1 MRPPAPLRPP
11 ILPPVVVAL
20 DVETTGL
27 SGADRIVS
35 IGMVR
40 LETAGLAEGN
50 LTVDVHHAFCNP
62 GRRSHWAAAKV
73 HGIKDAFLAAQPPFA
88 DFADEICQFLSPAS
102 LVLAHNAAFDRRF
115 LTQELALS
123 GRTGRLPPWQ
133 CTLQL
138 TGAKLDLACA
148 HLGLTRTS
156 AHHGAL
162 EDAWLALMVY
172 LAHSGVSR
180 ELLCGLPAELAPS
193 ALAPTRVPSCLPA

>member
-1 MRPPAPLRPP
+1 MRPPAS
-11 ILPPVVVAL
+11 LPPVVVAL
-20 DVETTGL
+20 DVETTGV

-40 LETAGLAEGN
+40 LATAGLAEGH
-50 LTVDVHHAFCNP
+50 LVADVHHAFCNP
-62 GRRSHWAAAKV
+62 GRRSHWAALKV

-88 DFADEICQFLSPAS
+88 AFADDICGFLSPAS
-102 LVLAHNAAFDRRF
+102 LLLAHNAPFDRRF

-123 GRTGRLPPWQ
+123 GRLGRLPPWL

-138 TGAKLDLACA
+138 SGAKLDVACA
-148 HLGLTRTS
+148 NLGLKRAG

-180 ELLCGLPAELAPS
+180 DLLCALPADLTAATAAPSS
-193 ALAPTRVPSCLPA
+193 ALA